1 MGSATAAPVG
11 VPASP
16 KRQSL
21 GTFYLRIYRQSPWE
35 RVEAIKLGLPASEA
49 KRILVGFKVGQGAL
63 LRALDLS
70 PATLNKR
77 AKRGQALPVAES
89 ERVLGIARLVGQVET
104 MVEESGSTDGFDAAA
119 WLSGWLTEPVP
130 ALGSQR
136 PLDLLD
142 TMEGQ
147 GLVSKLLAQM
157 QSGAYA

>member
-1 MGSATAAPVG
+1 MGSITSAPVG

-16 KRQSL
+16 KRQSP
-21 GTFYLRIYRQSPWE
+21 GTSYLWLYRQSPRE

-49 KRILVGFKVGQGAL
+49 KRIFISFNIGQSAL

-77 AKRGQALPVAES
+77 AKHGQVLPAAES
-89 ERVLGIARLVGQVET
+89 ERVLGFAKLVGQLEA
-104 MVEESGSTDGFDAAA
+104 MVEESGTTDGFDAAA
-119 WLSGWLTEPVP
+119 WLSGWLMQPLP
-130 ALGSQR
+130 ALGGQR

-147 GLVSKLLAQM
+147 GLVSTLLAQM